1 VAWLIFFLYLLLFS
15 WLITR
20 IGFIKRSGLPA
31 RILICLFIIKIGA
44 GIAYFQFNSQP
55 QYKYRSDTWKFYE
68 SSLAETETLKK
79 EPLTFFSDLFVS
91 DYNSNGNLFSGD
103 RSYWNDV
110 KDAAMIKLMAVTNIF
125 TFNNYYANII
135 FFNFL
140 FFIGLIAFYRVM
152 KSIYPVKGYSLAA
165 AIFLIPSFLFW
176 CSGIHKDGLI
186 FSCIGLIMYC
196 FYSLLN
202 KRKAIISIL
211 AMLTCFTVIFFLR
224 NYLVLVLLPSLFA
237 GWLVYKYPKRKWI
250 AQGLVFILGTAL
262 FFSARYIHPS
272 LDFPAYIVNKQK
284 QFNKLE
290 GNSVVA
296 ANELR
301 PTVGSFVTNL
311 PSAIDMGFFR
321 PHPGEKGLIS
331 LVAAVEMIL
340 FWLLILV
347 CFFYRPKG
355 TPPDPVVLSCIIFSI
370 LTLII
375 IGYTVHFSGA
385 VVRYRSLILPLL
397 LAPAVGSMLSNSYIN
412 KKYI

>member
-1 VAWLIFFLYLLLFS
+1 VAWLIFFFYLLLFS

-20 IGFIKRSGLPA
+20 IGFIKRSGLGSG
-31 RILICLFIIKIGA
+31 ILICLFIIKVIV

-55 QYKYRSDTWKFYE
+55 QYKHRSDTWKFYE
-68 SSLAETETLKK
+68 KSLAETETLKK
-79 EPLTFFSDLFVS
+79 QPLSFFSGLFVS
-91 DYNSNGNLFSGD
+91 HYDNSNLFSD
-103 RSYWNDV
+103 ENSYWNDV
-110 KDAAMIKLMAVTNIF
+110 KDVLMIKLMAVANVF

-152 KSIYPVKGYSLAA
+152 KRIYPANKYLLVVAVC
-165 AIFLIPSFLFW
+165 LIPSFLFW

-186 FSCIGLIMYC
+186 FSCLGMIMYC
-196 FYSLLN
+196 FHSLLN
-202 KRKAIISIL
+202 NRKVAASIL
-211 AMLTCFTVIFFLR
+211 LVLVCLTAIFFLR

-237 GWLVYKYPKRKWI
+237 GWLVHKYPKRKWM
-250 AQGLVFILGTAL
+250 ALGSLFLLGATL
-262 FFSARYIHPS
+262 FFSAKYIHPS
-272 LDFPAYIVNKQK
+272 LDFPAYIVDKQK

-296 ANELR
+296 AGELQ
-301 PTVGSFVTNL
+301 PTFSSFVANL

-321 PHPGEKGLIS
+321 PHPGEKGLTS
-331 LVAAVEMIL
+331 LIAAAEIIF
-340 FWLLILV
+340 FWLLIIA
-347 CFFYRPKG
+347 CFFYWPKG
-355 TPPDPVVLSCIIFSI
+355 TPLHPVVLSCIMFSI

-385 VVRYRSLILPLL
+385 VVRYRSLVLPFL
-397 LAPAVGSMLSNSYIN
+397 LAPAVGSILARSNIS